1 MKTLPD
7 KRVYTVTITS
17 KGQFTWPQEL
27 QHYVGLR
34 PGSEIEIVV
43 QDDALVFTIPRLTK
57 PR

>member
-1 MKTLPD
+1 MKPLSNR
-7 KRVYTVTITS
+7 RVYTVTITS
-17 KGQFTWPQEL
+17 KGQFTWPPEL

-43 QDDALVFTIPRLTK
+43 QDDTLVFTIPRLTK